1 MANPKIAGIE
11 IRLDELSE
19 AGPLFYGWVTSLI
32 VLILAGLYAWFLQVT
47 NGLVVTGMRDTFT
60 WGLYIQNF
68 IFFVGLSAGGLIIYS
83 SIHLFN
89 AKTFEPISRLS
100 VLQAGVCVLLAML
113 FVIVDLGMPQRVY
126 RFLLTP
132 NVRSIFVYDATI
144 LNLYFILCI
153 IDLWVMITKR
163 GNERL
168 ALTMTLISLPAAIL
182 LHSITAWV
190 LGFAKARELWHS
202 ALMAPLFIS
211 SAIASGL
218 GLLILMVLA
227 VQRFTKVQFKDE
239 MYNNLAKL
247 LATVIIID
255 LFFLFAEIIT
265 TVWPAS
271 QTPGHFDRLM
281 LLLAGKYAPLF
292 IPEITVFGI
301 LPFFLLAIP
310 KTRKSRPIMAVSCGL
325 VVIGIFIKR
334 FILLAMAFGI
344 SQIGP
349 LANRY
354 VPTLLELMVTLGWY
368 ALGTLIVTLAVKL
381 LPMEVPEEE
390 PEMVE
395 EPGLREAEVL
405 VEPK

>member
-1 MANPKIAGIE
+1 
-11 IRLDELSE
+11 
-19 AGPLFYGWVTSLI
+19 
-32 VLILAGLYAWFLQVT
+32 
-47 NGLVVTGMRDTFT
+47 
-60 WGLYIQNF
+60 
-68 IFFVGLSAGGLIIYS
+68 
-83 SIHLFN
+83 
-89 AKTFEPISRLS
+89 
-100 VLQAGVCVLLAML
+100 
-113 FVIVDLGMPQRVY
+113 
-126 RFLLTP
+126 
-132 NVRSIFVYDATI
+132 
-144 LNLYFILCI
+144 
-153 IDLWVMITKR
+153 
-163 GNERL
+163 
-168 ALTMTLISLPAAIL
+168 
-182 LHSITAWV
+182 
-190 LGFAKARELWHS
+190 
-202 ALMAPLFIS
+202 
-211 SAIASGL
+211 
-218 GLLILMVLA
+218 
-227 VQRFTKVQFKDE
+227 
-239 MYNNLAKL
+239 LAKL